1 MNNLIENHLSQ
12 FEKTISFFQE
22 DISSLRTGRISPALV
37 ENILV
42 ESYGTSSELLQLA
55 SITTPE
61 PQSIIIKPWDR
72 SILAN
77 IEKALNKADLN
88 VNPIVDGD
96 LVRLNFP
103 SLTEESRKELVKI
116 LHRKAEESRV
126 TLKNNREKVKE
137 TIISME
143 KTKQISEDEKFNALK
158 DLDELIKQYNEKIKQ
173 ISDNKEKEIM
183 TI

>member
-22 DISSLRTGRISPALV
+22 DISSLRTGRISPSLV

-42 ESYGTSSELLQLA
+42 ESYGTNSELLQLA

-61 PQSIIIKPWDR
+61 PQNIIIKPWDR

-116 LHRKAEESRV
+116 LHRKAEEARV

-137 TIISME
+137 MIISME